1 MEMGTKFLLMPLVGL
16 LLLTATACGLAITP
30 APTATPSPTST
41 PVPTATSMPTAT
53 PVPTSTPE
61 WQREGWTLTWQD
73 EFDGDKLDSSK
84 WTRELGGHGWGNAE
98 LQYYSEHPENARLE
112 NGQLIIEAHEE
123 DFMGKSYT
131 SARLITRNKF
141 EQAYGRYEARLKLPY
156 GQGIWPAFWMLG
168 EDLSSVG
175 WPDSGEIDIM
185 EHIGR
190 EPKLVHG
197 TIHGPGYSGANG
209 VGGSHDLGEPLSDD
223 FHVFAVE
230 WEPEEIRWYFDDILY
245 FSVTPDDVPGEW
257 VYDHPFFMILNLAV
271 GGYWPGYPD
280 ETTTFP
286 QQYIVD
292 YVRVY
297 EK

>member
-1 MEMGTKFLLMPLVGL
+1 MKLAAKSMLVWVVGL
-16 LLLTATACGLAITP
+16 LLISVTACGLAATP
-30 APTATPSPTST
+30 ALTATPLPTVTS
-41 PVPTATSMPTAT
+41 VPTVTPMPT
-53 PVPTSTPE
+53 VTPE
-61 WQREGWTLTWQD
+61 WQRDGWTLAWQD
-73 EFDGDKLDSSK
+73 EFDGDELDSSK

-98 LQYYSEHPENARLE
+98 LQYYSDHPENARLE
-112 NGQLIIEAHEE
+112 NGQLIIEAHKE
-123 DFMGKSYT
+123 DFMGKAYT
-131 SARLITRNKF
+131 SARLITRDKF
-141 EQAYGRYEARLKLPY
+141 TQAYGRFEARLKLPY

-168 EDLSSVG
+168 EDLSSAG
-175 WPDSGEIDIM
+175 WPGSGEIDIM

-190 EPKLVHG
+190 EPKRVYG
-197 TIHGPGYSGANG
+197 TVHGPGYSGANG
-209 VGGSHDLGEPLSDD
+209 VGGLHDLGEPLSDE
-223 FHVFAVE
+223 FHVFAIE

-245 FSVTPDDVPGEW
+245 FTVTPDDVPGEW

>member
-1 MEMGTKFLLMPLVGL
+1 MQLIANKSMFILVLGGFLLLM
-16 LLLTATACGLAITP
+16 TACGLA
-30 APTATPSPTST
+30 ATPSPTTT
-41 PVPTATSMPTAT
+41 PIPTVTPLPTA
-53 PVPTSTPE
+53 TPE

-73 EFDGDKLDSSK
+73 EFDGDELDTTK
-84 WTRELGGHGWGNAE
+84 WTHELGGHGFGNAE
-98 LQYYSEHPENARLE
+98 WQYYSDRPENSRLE
-112 NGQLIIEAHEE
+112 DGQLIIEAHEE

-141 EQAYGRYEARLKLPY
+141 TQAYGRYEARLKLPY

-168 EDLSSVG
+168 EDLSSAG
-175 WPDSGEIDIM
+175 WPDAGEIDIM

-190 EPKLVHG
+190 EPMRVYG
-197 TIHGPGYSGANG
+197 TVHGPGYSGENG
-209 VGGSHDLGEPLSDD
+209 VGGSHDLGEALSDD
-223 FHVFAVE
+223 FHLFAVE

-245 FSVTPDDVPGEW
+245 FTVTPDDVPGEW

-297 EK
+297 ER

>member
-1 MEMGTKFLLMPLVGL
+1 V
-16 LLLTATACGLAITP
+16 
-30 APTATPSPTST
+30 
-41 PVPTATSMPTAT
+41 
-53 PVPTSTPE
+53 
-61 WQREGWTLTWQD
+61 
-73 EFDGDKLDSSK
+73 
-84 WTRELGGHGWGNAE
+84 
-98 LQYYSEHPENARLE
+98 
-112 NGQLIIEAHEE
+112 
-123 DFMGKSYT
+123 
-131 SARLITRNKF
+131 RLITRDRF
-141 EQAYGRYEARLKLPY
+141 AQAYGRYEARLKLPY
-156 GQGIWPAFWMLG
+156 GQGVWPAFWMLG
-168 EDLSSVG
+168 EDLSSAG

-190 EPKLVHG
+190 DPKRVYG

-209 VGGSHDLGEPLSDD
+209 VGGSHDLDEPLSDD
-223 FHVFAVE
+223 FHLFAVE

-245 FSVTPDDVPGEW
+245 FTVAPDDVQDDW